1 MSNINPCDEPISAAE
16 IIAEDYMEPLNLSG
30 AALAKKIGVSPS
42 SVNRVLNGSTA
53 LTPEM
58 AIKICAVIGGSPSI
72 LMRIET
78 EYRLA
83 QAEKKVDISKLER
96 ILVAA

>member
-1 MSNINPCDEPISAAE
+1 MEIMNPCNEPISAAE

-30 AALAKKIGVSPS
+30 AALAKKIGVSAS
-42 SVNRVLNGSTA
+42 SVNRMLSGRSA

-58 AIKICAVIGGSPSI
+58 AIKICAVVGGSPSV

-83 QAEKKVDISKLER
+83 QAEQKVDVSKIER

>member
-1 MSNINPCDEPISAAE
+1 MNTINPCNEPISAAE
-16 IIAEDYMEPLNLSG
+16 IIAEDYMEPLGLSG
-30 AALAKKIGVSPS
+30 AALAKKIGVSAS

-53 LTPEM
+53 LTPKM
-58 AIKICAVIGGSPSI
+58 AVKICAVVGGSPSV

-83 QAEKKVDISKLER
+83 QAEKEVDTSKFER
-96 ILVAA
+96 VLVAA